1 MFLAD
6 FFVELEGLLL
16 FNESFVMGQ
25 ILAFLC
31 FLAEVLRSDAIEDIA
46 CISKSIF
53 WISVHSKCFKYNVD
67 FSYLASVVGTK
78 KEGMLQQFV

>member
-46 CISKSIF
+46 FISKSIF
-53 WISVHSKCFKYNVD
+53 
-67 FSYLASVVGTK
+67 
-78 KEGMLQQFV
+78 